1 MEHIGSKSTWNRYF
15 MMNLV
20 ELVQAAIVMG
30 CPMNEIEQ
38 EIFDR
43 HAKKE
48 LENNFLHARHWTC
61 HVGFGSKTF
70 HIHEDRTDYSDV
82 Y

>member
-1 MEHIGSKSTWNRYF
+1 
-15 MMNLV
+15 
-20 ELVQAAIVMG
+20 MG
-30 CPMNEIEQ
+30 CPMIEIEQ

-70 HIHEDRTDYSDV
+70 HILEDRTDYSDV